1 MATPTIALQP
11 VEEQSLE
18 APTKIIG
25 EERVVLHNISW
36 ETFDRL
42 IVESGDHRNTRFYY
56 VKPPVLPRSL
66 WWVLQGFVLQS
77 VVVQL

>member
-1 MATPTIALQP
+1 MATPLIALQP
-11 VEEQSLE
+11 IDEQSLE

-42 IVESGDHRNTRFYY
+42 IVESGDHRNTRFY
-56 VKPPVLPRSL
+56 
-66 WWVLQGFVLQS
+66 
-77 VVVQL
+77 